1 MSKQGAPEI
10 KKYMVSE
17 PMCSAMFAY
26 RRRTFSCVDSLCAVL
41 NHHAAPF
48 TYFNS
53 FMSKKILLDI
63 FFVLLLC
70 SWFFGRVLLSSA
82 AKCTRA
88 ALIYVQPCWCV
99 PLAIFPFEEV
109 YLKKMER
116 KREGLQRFF
125 FGFWIYLALS
135 CAHALFSDTHT
146 RMFSGISYIV
156 RQRYVVKYNNVE
168 SSTLKKKSNYFLQ
181 WWCMNWIAERRVCSN
196 LRNKRESARAK
207 KRKSRVPNVLEP
219 PMTHC

>member
-26 RRRTFSCVDSLCAVL
+26 RRRTFSCVDSLCVVL

-99 PLAIFPFEEV
+99 PLATFPFEEV
-109 YLKKMER
+109 
-116 KREGLQRFF
+116 
-125 FGFWIYLALS
+125 
-135 CAHALFSDTHT
+135 
-146 RMFSGISYIV
+146 
-156 RQRYVVKYNNVE
+156 
-168 SSTLKKKSNYFLQ
+168 LKKKYERKERDYRDIFLVSGYISLSRARMLSSLTRTHACSAAYPTLSVIATSSNIT
-181 WWCMNWIAERRVCSN
+181 M
-196 LRNKRESARAK
+196 
-207 KRKSRVPNVLEP
+207 
-219 PMTHC
+219 